1 MNANAIK
8 KVNHFGKAGKIVMT
22 ILLIAA
28 ILVTLVSGV
37 ATIYTATL
45 PKDAVKVT
53 VTNHAEFKI
62 DEGSFPAIWSFLVQ
76 HVSYAADQDPS
87 ARLKDDGGKV
97 LPPKGTELHTELDFF
112 RQSYS
117 SATIRSEKN
126 EKIIDANSAPEE
138 YVSSDLVLLLVFATL
153 FAASVAAAL
162 LMLQKLFKVLAGCTS
177 PFCVEFVSR
186 LRTFGYSLLPVAVF
200 ASVGETLAVRFLSAG
215 RDTAVSV
222 QWGVLITFAV
232 TMCLVT
238 VFRYG
243 VQLQK
248 ESDETL

>member
-97 LPPKGTELHTELDFF
+97 LPPEGTELHTNWI
-112 RQSYS
+112 S
-117 SATIRSEKN
+117 S
-126 EKIIDANSAPEE
+126 
-138 YVSSDLVLLLVFATL
+138 
-153 FAASVAAAL
+153 
-162 LMLQKLFKVLAGCTS
+162 
-177 PFCVEFVSR
+177 VSR
-186 LRTFGYSLLPVAVF
+186 IPRRRSVPRRTRKLLTQTLRRKNMYPLIWYCCWFLQRCLLHLSLLH
-200 ASVGETLAVRFLSAG
+200 
-215 RDTAVSV
+215 
-222 QWGVLITFAV
+222 
-232 TMCLVT
+232 C
-238 VFRYG
+238 
-243 VQLQK
+243 
-248 ESDETL
+248 